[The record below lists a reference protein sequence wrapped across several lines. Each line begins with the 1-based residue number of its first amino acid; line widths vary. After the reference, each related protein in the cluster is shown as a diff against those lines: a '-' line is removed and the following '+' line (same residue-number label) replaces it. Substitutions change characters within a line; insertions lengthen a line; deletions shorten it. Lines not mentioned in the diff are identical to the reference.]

1 MDYPLILNDII
12 RLGAHPSD
20 FFHRA
25 KHLNLNYSKER
36 LDFILSLA
44 QESALLSIAGKGWRR
59 GKNFEDL
66 LKGNVSKY
74 WKILYETFLTTDAWD
89 ELPLV
94 VKLKAIGNRETP
106 SNTRR
111 LIINNLREGDKK
123 AECIERIRTSFPDF
137 YRKGG
142 LWKLRRERRE
152 PTWEELEE
160 PLIRLIL
167 KELEWLNL
175 LRSGEVIEFTP
186 SGKEIINGK
195 ELKFFFEKP
204 VVKPDYEIIAGIK
217 THPRDLFFLERIA
230 EPISCDGI
238 YIYRISKETV
248 ISLIEKGFKANEIL
262 KSMESWGDLPDNL
275 RENIKIWGARFTKI
289 KLRFGIMVEFE
300 NSYLMKEVLKLEGMK
315 EILKPVGERFAI
327 ARIED
332 IEKLKRLLKAGDY
345 FAEIPDKWNTKKI
358 LYLNKEEREV
368 LKKVL
373 QDATENLKFPF
384 NVIIEEIIERL

>member
-25 KHLNLNYSKER
+25 KHLNFNYSKER
-36 LDFILSLA
+36 FDFILTLA
-44 QESALLSIAGKGWRR
+44 QESELLSIAGKGWRKGR
-59 GKNFEDL
+59 NFEDL
-66 LKGNVSKY
+66 LRGNVGKY
-74 WKILYETFLTTDAWD
+74 WKILFETFLTTDAWD

-94 VKLKAIGNRETP
+94 IKLKAIGNREPP

-111 LIINNLREGDKK
+111 LIINNLRDGEKRS
-123 AECIERIRTSFPDF
+123 EYIERIRNNFPDF

-160 PLIRLIL
+160 PLINLIL

-175 LRSGEVIEFTP
+175 LRPGEVIEFTP
-186 SGKEIINGK
+186 SGKEIIKGK

-248 ISLIEKGFKANEIL
+248 ISLIEKGLKANEIL
-262 KSMESWGDLPDNL
+262 KSMESWGELPDNL

-300 NSYLMKEVLKLEGMK
+300 NSYLMKEVMKLEGMK

-332 IEKLKRLLKAGDY
+332 IEKLKKLLRAGDY
-345 FAEIPDKWNTKKI
+345 FAEIPGKWSTKKI
-358 LYLNKEEREV
+358 LYLNNEEKEV